1 MSETEQNTDNQEV
14 TDGQELISDMGEGT
28 SFPVGQEAQEPL
40 DPLAAAQQEV
50 LTWKDVALRTKAELE
65 NYRKRM
71 ARERADTARYSNA
84 DLLQSLLPILDNFEF
99 GLMAA
104 KSEEGSSIYLGMSMV
119 LKQIQDFLTEQGVET
134 IPAVGEPFD
143 PNVHDAVAQEPSDE
157 VTEGYVVAQIRR
169 GYRLHERLLRP
180 AGVRVSTGP
189 GARAAAEETNA

>member
-1 MSETEQNTDNQEV
+1 MSEAEQNTDNQQL
-14 TDGQELISDMGEGT
+14 TDGLEVIPDAGEGA
-28 SFPVGQEAQEPL
+28 SVPVEVEAQEPL
-40 DPLAAAQQEV
+40 DPLAAAQQEAF
-50 LTWKDVALRTKAELE
+50 TWKDIALRTKAELE

-104 KSEEGSSIYLGMSMV
+104 KSDEGSSIYLGMGMV

-143 PNVHDAVAQEPSDE
+143 PNVHEAVAQEPSDE
-157 VTEGYVVAQIRR
+157 VPDGYVVGQVRR

-189 GARAAAEETNA
+189 ATEEPNA

>member
-1 MSETEQNTDNQEV
+1 MSEAEQNTDNQEV
-14 TDGQELISDMGEGT
+14 KDEWEVIPDVSEGA
-28 SFPVGQEAQEPL
+28 SVAVEDEAQEPL
-40 DPLAAAQQEV
+40 DPLAAAQQEAF
-50 LTWKDVALRTKAELE
+50 TWKDVALRTKAELE

-71 ARERADTARYSNA
+71 ARERADTARYANA

-134 IPAVGEPFD
+134 VAAVGEPFD

-157 VTEGYVVAQIRR
+157 VPEGHVVGQIRR

-189 GARAAAEETNA
+189 AAAAEVTNA